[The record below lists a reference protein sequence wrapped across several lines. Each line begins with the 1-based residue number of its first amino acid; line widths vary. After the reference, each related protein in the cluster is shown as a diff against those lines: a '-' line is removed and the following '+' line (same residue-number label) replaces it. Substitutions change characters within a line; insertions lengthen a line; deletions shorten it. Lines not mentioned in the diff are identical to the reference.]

1 VQLYLIRH
9 PRPSSAIGLCYG
21 RQDVAVDADSVA
33 HAAATVRERIPRSDL
48 ECARIFTSPAS
59 RCVLLAREIAAP
71 REPSIA
77 EDLVEMSF
85 GSWEG
90 RPWDQVPREQLDAW
104 SRDVRHYR
112 PGGVESAA
120 MVAERWQRWA
130 SLVCSSGEGC
140 AVAVTHAGVIRTALE
155 AAGMLSAA
163 TFLQAPVA
171 FGSVH
176 CIDFAHARVPSSCVL
191 SRRVPS

>member
-9 PRPSSAIGLCYG
+9 PRPSSATGLCYG
-21 RQDVAVDADSVA
+21 RQDVAVDADSVVN
-33 HAAATVRERIPRSDL
+33 AAAAVRDRIPRSDL
-48 ECARIFTSPAS
+48 ECARIFSSPAS
-59 RCVLLAREIAAP
+59 RCVLLARELAAP

-90 RPWDQVPREQLDAW
+90 RPWDRVPREQLDAW
-104 SRDVRHYR
+104 GRDVWHYR

-120 MVAERWQRWA
+120 MVAARWQRWA
-130 SLVCSSGEGC
+130 SLVRLSGEGC
-140 AVAVTHAGVIRTALE
+140 AVAVTHAGVIRTALVG
-155 AAGMLSAA
+155 AGMLSAA
-163 TFLQAPVA
+163 TFLQAPVE

-176 CIDFAHARVPSSCVL
+176 CIELAHACVPS
-191 SRRVPS
+191 

>member
-1 VQLYLIRH
+1 MRLYLIRH
-9 PRPSSAIGLCYG
+9 PRPSSATGLCYG
-21 RQDVAVDADSVA
+21 RQDVAVDADSVV
-33 HAAATVRERIPRSDL
+33 HAAAAVREFIPRSDL

-59 RCVLLAREIAAP
+59 RCLLLARELAAP

-90 RPWDQVPREQLDAW
+90 RPWDRVPREQLDAW
-104 SRDVRHYR
+104 GRNVWHYR

-120 MVAERWQRWA
+120 MVAARWQRWA
-130 SLVCSSGEGC
+130 SLVRLSGEGC
-140 AVAVTHAGVIRTALE
+140 AVAVTHAGVIRMALVG
-155 AAGMLSAA
+155 AGMLSAA
-163 TFLQAPVA
+163 TFLQAPVG

-176 CIDFAHARVPSSCVL
+176 RIDLAHARVPPS
-191 SRRVPS
+191 RVPS